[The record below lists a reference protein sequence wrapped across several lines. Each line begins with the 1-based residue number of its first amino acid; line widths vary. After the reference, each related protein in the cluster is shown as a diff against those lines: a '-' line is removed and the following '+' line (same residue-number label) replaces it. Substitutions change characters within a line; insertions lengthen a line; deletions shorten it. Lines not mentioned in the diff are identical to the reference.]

1 MADPRFFVSP
11 ASYSLAQIA
20 GKIGAELHVSSDAD
34 FVVSDVA
41 ALDVANAEHLSF
53 LDNKKYKDQFSVTKA
68 GACIVHPDMIEF
80 APEGLRLLLSPTPY
94 KAYALAAQVFYPEQ
108 RPEPFISSLASVH
121 PSAKIGDGCFVGDF
135 VTVGA
140 GAELGSGVW
149 VESHAAIGAGVILAD
164 GVRVGNHATIS
175 HAIVGRGSRIYP
187 GVRIGQ
193 DGFGFAIDPSGFVKV
208 PQLGRVV
215 IGDMV
220 EIGANSTID
229 RGASGD
235 TVIGSGS
242 WIDNLVQIGHNVKI
256 GRGCILVSQVGIAG
270 STEIGD
276 FVVLAGQVGVA
287 GHLKIGSM
295 AKVAAKSG
303 VTKNIPAK
311 EEWMGYPA
319 MPMKKY
325 LRQSVYLSK
334 AVERKKEGTNS

>member
-1 MADPRFFVSP
+1 MADARFFPKPSP
-11 ASYSLAQIA
+11 LSLAQVA
-20 GKIGAELHVSSDAD
+20 GRIGAELHCAQHGDY
-34 FVVSDVA
+34 VVSDVA
-41 ALDVANAEHLSF
+41 ALDVASDGHLSF
-53 LDNKKYKDQFSVTKA
+53 LDNKKYKDQFAFTNA
-68 GACIVHPDMIEF
+68 GACIIHPDMLSL
-80 APEGLRLLLSPTPY
+80 APPNVRLLLSKTPY
-94 KAYALAAQVFYPEQ
+94 KSYALAAQAFYPEQ
-108 RPEPFISSLASVH
+108 RPEPSISKLASIH
-121 PSAKIGDGCFVGDF
+121 PSAKIGEAVHISDF
-135 VTVGA
+135 VSIGEGA
-140 GAELGSGVW
+140 VIGNHVW
-149 VESHAAIGAGVILAD
+149 IESHASIGRGVELAD
-164 GVRVGNHATIS
+164 GVRIGNHATIS
-175 HAIVGRGSRIYP
+175 HAIIGLGSRIYP

-220 EIGANSTID
+220 EVGANTTID

-242 WIDNLVQIGHNVKI
+242 WIDNLVQIAHNVKI
-256 GRGCILVSQVGIAG
+256 GRGCIIVAQAGIAG
-270 STEIGD
+270 STELGD
-276 FVVLAGQVGVA
+276 FVVLAGQSGVA

-303 VTKNIPAK
+303 VTKDIPPK

-334 AVERKKEGTNS
+334 VTERKKEGTNS

>member
-1 MADPRFFVSP
+1 MADARFFLKSSP
-11 ASYSLAQIA
+11 LSLAQIA
-20 GKIGAELHVSSDAD
+20 GRIGAELFSAEDGD
-34 FVVSDVA
+34 YVVSDVA
-41 ALDVANAEHLSF
+41 ALDVAGDDHLSF
-53 LDNKKYKDQFSVTKA
+53 LDNKKYKDQFAVTKA
-68 GACIVHPDMIEF
+68 GACIVHPDMIDF
-80 APEGLRLLLSPTPY
+80 APANVRLLISKTPY
-94 KAYALAAQVFYPEQ
+94 KSYALAAQAFYPEQ
-108 RPEPFISSLASVH
+108 RPEPSISPLASVH
-121 PSAKIGDGCFVGDF
+121 PSAKIGEGVHISDF
-135 VTVGA
+135 VTISENAVIGNQ
-140 GAELGSGVW
+140 VW
-149 VESHAAIGAGVILAD
+149 IESHASIGTGVELAD
-164 GVRVGNHATIS
+164 GVRIGNHATIS
-175 HAIVGRGSRIYP
+175 HAMIGRGSRVYP

-208 PQLGRVV
+208 PQLGRVI

-220 EIGANSTID
+220 EIGANTTID

-242 WIDNLVQIGHNVKI
+242 WIDNLVQIAHNVKI
-256 GRGCILVSQVGIAG
+256 GRGCIIVAQAGIAG
-270 STEIGD
+270 STELGD

-303 VTKNIPAK
+303 VTKDIPPK

-334 AVERKKEGTNS
+334 ATERKKEGTNS